1 MNRSMI
7 VFKCDRCS
15 IIQFGNP
22 TCTVD
27 GLAMS
32 PFDLSHID
40 KHNLVMEDTG
50 DKLNRNKRN
59 KKSELDA
66 LLIQDYNG
74 QEENDDDEM
83 NGLDESIR
91 LAVQETVN
99 DLVTKIVLVVADE
112 QQNQNHVNVMNSN
125 SNKPP
130 LSRQTSRPNSVNKKV
145 FDVASI
151 LESSRTL
158 FDFK

>member
-1 MNRSMI
+1 
-7 VFKCDRCS
+7 
-15 IIQFGNP
+15 
-22 TCTVD
+22 VD